1 MGCLLHTRDREIC
14 LTCKWKSLERKNG
27 RMIIKVF
34 FVVKAFERNR
44 SDTRILSGRWDIV
57 SVIVEWRTTVKTY
70 WSIFWKVGI
79 RRMYRR
85 S

>member
-1 MGCLLHTRDREIC
+1 MGCLLHTRDRDIS

-44 SDTRILSGRWDIV
+44 SDTRILSGR
-57 SVIVEWRTTVKTY
+57 
-70 WSIFWKVGI
+70 
-79 RRMYRR
+79 
-85 S
+85 